1 MKLHTKKEE
10 ITISAV
16 RVDMINY
23 TTKEELEKGIL
34 EKQQSYNPD
43 NPSSV
48 IVELQED
55 INNLVFDGNQKVVL
69 VNVTY

>member
-1 MKLHTKKEE
+1 MST
-10 ITISAV
+10 V

-23 TTKEELEKGIL
+23 ITKEDLEKGIA
-34 EKQQSYNPD
+34 EKQQSYNPE

-55 INNLVFDGNQKVVL
+55 IQNLVFDGTRKVVL

>member
-1 MKLHTKKEE
+1 
-10 ITISAV
+10 
-16 RVDMINY
+16 MIKY
-23 TTKEELEKGIL
+23 TTKEDLEKGIL
-34 EKQQSYNPD
+34 EKQQSYNLD

-48 IVELQED
+48 IIELQVD

>member
-1 MKLHTKKEE
+1 M
-10 ITISAV
+10 SAV

-23 TTKEELEKGIL
+23 TTKEDLEKGIV
-34 EKQQSYNPD
+34 EKQQSYNPN

-48 IVELQED
+48 TVELQED
-55 INNLVFDGNQKVVL
+55 INNLVFDGTKKVVL

>member
-1 MKLHTKKEE
+1 MST
-10 ITISAV
+10 V
-16 RVDMINY
+16 RVDMIHY
-23 TTKEELEKGIL
+23 ITREDLEKGIA
-34 EKQQSYNPD
+34 EKQQSYNPE

-55 INNLVFDGNQKVVL
+55 IQNLVFDGTRKVVL

>member
-1 MKLHTKKEE
+1 M
-10 ITISAV
+10 ISY
-16 RVDMINY
+16 I
-23 TTKEELEKGIL
+23 TKEDLEKGIV
-34 EKQQSYNPD
+34 EKQQSYNPN

-55 INNLVFDGNQKVVL
+55 LNNLVFDGTQKVVL

>member
-1 MKLHTKKEE
+1 M
-10 ITISAV
+10 SAV
-16 RVDMINY
+16 RVDMISY
-23 TTKEELEKGIL
+23 ITKEDLEKGIE
-34 EKQQSYNPD
+34 EKQQSYNPN

-55 INNLVFDGNQKVVL
+55 LNNLVFDGTQKVVL

>member
-1 MKLHTKKEE
+1 M
-10 ITISAV
+10 SAV

-23 TTKEELEKGIL
+23 ITREDLEKGIA
-34 EKQQSYNPD
+34 EKQQSYNPE

-55 INNLVFDGNQKVVL
+55 IQNLVFDGTRKVVL